1 MFLRSC
7 LYFIAEMKF
16 YIPPSLQDFNDEK
29 AGHGIIKQ
37 QFERALGGDLLPLSH
52 SEEELRPEARKSL
65 S

>member
-1 MFLRSC
+1 MLLRSC

-52 SEEELRPEARKSL
+52 SED
-65 S
+65 